1 MMMRTGRLALSLLA
15 LLAGRV
21 GGIGGQEPRR
31 ETVEVSESAVLTL
44 RVGKTGRGVQLP
56 GKVRF
61 VLDGDAVGVFL
72 QTQAG
77 ATMRTQPL
85 GLTLS
90 FAPPKPL
97 LGVAYDAVIQ
107 KVQVM
112 MRESVVSTV
121 PVELKERR
129 MPLLLMLR
137 QRDQLALFAVPVTG
151 GDALLVSLRFAD
163 YGLRVPAIRDYGL
176 CKNLSLR
183 MGERE
188 LTMEEFRKGIAL
200 DCLDEAKDIVITGN
214 DPQGTPFEH
223 TYGLAHGKLLDRLEN
238 CYRAVSK
245 KLAAEWQQ
253 R

>member
-1 MMMRTGRLALSLLA
+1 MMRTGRLALSLLA

-21 GGIGGQEPRR
+21 RGQEPKR
-31 ETVEVSESAVLTL
+31 ETVEASNSAFLTL
-44 RVGKTGRGVQLP
+44 RVGKAGRSVQLP

-61 VLDGDAVGVFL
+61 VLDGAAVGAFL
-72 QTQAG
+72 QTQAD

-85 GLTLS
+85 GVTLS

-97 LGVAYDAVIQ
+97 LSVAYDAVIQ

-112 MRESVVSTV
+112 MRESIVSTV

-137 QRDQLALFAVPVTG
+137 QRDQLALFAVPATG
-151 GDALLVSLRFAD
+151 GDALLLSLRSAD
-163 YGLRVPAIRDYGL
+163 YELRVPAIRDYGL

-188 LTMEEFRKGIAL
+188 LTMDEFRKGIAL
-200 DCLDEAKDIVITGN
+200 DCLDEVQDVVIAGS
-214 DPQGTPFEH
+214 DPQGKPFEH
-223 TYGLAHGKLLDRLEN
+223 AYGLAHGKLLDRLEN

>member
-1 MMMRTGRLALSLLA
+1 MMRTGRLALSLLA
-15 LLAGRV
+15 VLAARV
-21 GGIGGQEPRR
+21 PGQEPKR
-31 ETVEVSESAVLTL
+31 ETVEVPKSAVLTV
-44 RVGKTGRGVQLP
+44 RVGKAGLGVQLP

-61 VLDGDAVGVFL
+61 VLDGDAVGAFL
-72 QTQAG
+72 QTQAD

-90 FAPPKPL
+90 FAPPEPL

-121 PVELKERR
+121 PVELEARW

-151 GDALLVSLRFAD
+151 GDALLVSLRSAD
-163 YGLRVPAIRDYGL
+163 YELRVPAIRDYGL
-176 CKNLSLR
+176 CKGLSLR

-188 LTMEEFRKGIAL
+188 LTLEEFRKGIAL
-200 DCLDEAKDIVITGN
+200 DCLDEAKDIVIAGS
-214 DPQGTPFEH
+214 DPQGKPFEH